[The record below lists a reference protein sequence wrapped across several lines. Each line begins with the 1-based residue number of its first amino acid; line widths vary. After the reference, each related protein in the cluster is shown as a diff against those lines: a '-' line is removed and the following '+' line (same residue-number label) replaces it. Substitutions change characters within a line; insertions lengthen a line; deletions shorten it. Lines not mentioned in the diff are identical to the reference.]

1 MIYSISP
8 KTLTAIAVAGMMI
21 SSTASASTCTD
32 LSRERTQ
39 VRQDILS
46 QIARAPVSTTC
57 AVIGLGAISEAFIS
71 QLDRDDQDALAAGA
85 VVCLFYCSASEEA
98 ECFRAT
104 AVITP
109 LMVEF
114 DQVDRRIRARQCTS

>member
-1 MIYSISP
+1 MIYNTFR
-8 KTLTAIAVAGMMI
+8 KTLAAIAVVGMMI

-57 AVIGLGAISEAFIS
+57 AVIGLGAVSEAFIS
-71 QLDRDDQDALAAGA
+71 QLSRDDQDALAAGA
-85 VVCLFYCSASEEA
+85 VMCLFYCSVSEEA
-98 ECFRAT
+98 ECLRAT
-104 AVITP
+104 AIITP
-109 LMVEF
+109 LMAEF
-114 DQVDRRIRARQCTS
+114 NQVDRRIRARQCTS